1 MGKAKSKLNRYQN
14 LIKRVLNWKF
24 YILKKVVGFNED
36 FEFNIRNF
44 GKILVLKNMLGPF
57 RENFLDDIYFK
68 HIPKSV
74 FNTNQNPVIIDIG
87 ANVGFFSLAAFS
99 KYPKAKI
106 YAFEPHP
113 YCFKVLKNYKQEF
126 KRFDWN
132 IFNQAVSNKNENIFL
147 NTNNLEGFTTVTSVF
162 KKSKDIKVFA
172 VKAVSFDTFLE
183 ENKIDYIDFI
193 KLDCEGSEYEILYAL
208 PKEKFKIIKSLC
220 IETHKGENENQNLNS
235 LNKYL
240 KNVGYKTEILDEGN
254 YSGYI
259 WAWKSKNEK

>member
-1 MGKAKSKLNRYQN
+1 MSKAKGKLHRYQN
-14 LIKRVLNWKF
+14 LIKRVINWKF

-68 HIPKSV
+68 HIPKSIL
-74 FNTNQNPVIIDIG
+74 NNNQHPVIIDIG

-99 KYPKAKI
+99 KFPKAKI

-113 YCFKVLKNYKQEF
+113 YCFKVLQNYKQEF

-132 IFNQAVSNKNENIFL
+132 IYHQAVSNKNEDIVL
-147 NTNNLEGFTTVTSVF
+147 NTSNLEGFTTVTSVF
-162 KKSKDIKVFA
+162 KKSQDVKSFP
-172 VKAVSFDTFLE
+172 VKAVRFDTFLE
-183 ENKIDYIDFI
+183 ENKIDHIDFI
-193 KLDCEGSEYEILYAL
+193 KLDCEGAEYEILYAL

-220 IETHKGENENQNLNS
+220 IETHKGDKDDQNLIF
-235 LNKYL
+235 LNNYL
-240 KNVGYKTEILDEGN
+240 KNVGYKTQILDEGN

-259 WAWKSKNEK
+259 WAWN